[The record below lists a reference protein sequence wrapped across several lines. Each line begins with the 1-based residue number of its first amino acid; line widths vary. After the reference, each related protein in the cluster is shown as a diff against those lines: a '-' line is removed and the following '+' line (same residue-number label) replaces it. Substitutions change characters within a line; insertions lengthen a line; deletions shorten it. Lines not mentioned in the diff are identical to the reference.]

1 MAFSLPANLSFFFLY
16 EDRRNR
22 IEHRKRYE
30 SLMRMSINDL
40 FVSIL
45 EMVLTFSMKTI

>member
-1 MAFSLPANLSFFFLY
+1 MAFSLPANLSFFLY

-22 IEHRKRYE
+22 IEHRKRCE

-40 FVSIL
+40 IICLNFENGFDI
-45 EMVLTFSMKTI
+45 FMKTI

>member
-1 MAFSLPANLSFFFLY
+1 MAFSLPANLSFFLY

-22 IEHRKRYE
+22 IEHRKRCE

-40 FVSIL
+40 FVSISK
-45 EMVLTFSMKTI
+45 MVLTFS

>member
-1 MAFSLPANLSFFFLY
+1 MAFSLPANLSSFLY